1 MMPEDLVNPLQA
13 APPHET
19 HVGSPAA
26 GSSAAGASAGAAE
39 NSGAAPSPTGSA
51 QNASTQSPW
60 KAVLAWC
67 LARAKVVAALGWKA
81 ICDTARYYW
90 GIRRLLWEYLA
101 GLAPNLMPESLR
113 MREVRLAPYESHRFA
128 EFTDESWKVAIPGRC
143 VVCGERT
150 ACPQVDEN
158 LAIDDAARAFL
169 VPLGTLGVGTL
180 LALIYSRWLFLV
192 SIPLGFTL
200 GYLLRTRTNVLLRV
214 VRCEPHANRTN
225 IPQVLVWGSTLVL
238 RFGHKQV
245 RKLFLYGESVDAA
258 VPQPDA
264 PRAADYASPGEAP
277 IERPPETIPLA
288 DSPHPD
294 DATIRHNPPTIFG
307 PDDEPESPLVP

>member
-1 MMPEDLVNPLQA
+1 MMPEDLVNPPQT

-26 GSSAAGASAGAAE
+26 GPSAAGASACASGNTGTAA
-39 NSGAAPSPTGSA
+39 TGSA
-51 QNASTQSPW
+51 QTAAQSPW
-60 KAVLAWC
+60 KAALAWC
-67 LARAKVVAALGWKA
+67 LARTKVMAALGWKA

-90 GIRRLLWEYLA
+90 GIRRLLWAYLA
-101 GLAPNLMPESLR
+101 GLAPNLMPEALR

-150 ACPQVDEN
+150 ACPQVEES

-169 VPLGTLGVGTL
+169 VPLGTLGVGAL

-245 RKLFLYGESVDAA
+245 RKLFLYGESVDAV
-258 VPQPDA
+258 VPQPDM
-264 PRAADYASPGEAP
+264 PLTADLASPPDKP

-307 PDDEPESPLVP
+307 PADEPESPLVP